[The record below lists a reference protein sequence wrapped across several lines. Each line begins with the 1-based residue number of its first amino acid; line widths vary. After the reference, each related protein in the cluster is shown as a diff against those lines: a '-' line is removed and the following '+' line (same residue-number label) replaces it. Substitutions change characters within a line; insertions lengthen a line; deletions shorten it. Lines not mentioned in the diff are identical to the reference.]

1 MTLLG
6 IYTCACVC
14 VCVSVCGLVS
24 VCVLVFAG
32 SQLLCVSMPQ
42 EAAVLGPQAAMIW
55 NSLQEAHHTPRTPEN
70 SLLVLISLRRVNDC
84 ILRVNEA
91 DVSEVSH
98 SKAVEALKAAGSIV
112 RLYVRRRR
120 PMLETVTEIKLIKGP
135 KGFKFTITI
144 KPICYL
150 SCLSPFT
157 LGMCHDRRLL
167 CKKSFLF

>member
-1 MTLLG
+1 MCVHAHGLVE
-6 IYTCACVC
+6 CVC
-14 VCVSVCGLVS
+14 L
-24 VCVLVFAG
+24 FAG
-32 SQLLCVSMPQ
+32 SQLLYVSMPQ
-42 EAAVLGPQAAMIW
+42 EAAVPQAAVIW
-55 NSLQEAHHTPRTPEN
+55 NSLQEAHHALRTSEN
-70 SLLVLISLRRVNDC
+70 SLLALISLHRVNDC

-135 KGFKFTITI
+135 KGFRFTITV

-150 SCLSPFT
+150 SCLSPFA
-157 LGMCHDRRLL
+157 LGMCHGGWLL
-167 CKKSFLF
+167 CKKKAFLF